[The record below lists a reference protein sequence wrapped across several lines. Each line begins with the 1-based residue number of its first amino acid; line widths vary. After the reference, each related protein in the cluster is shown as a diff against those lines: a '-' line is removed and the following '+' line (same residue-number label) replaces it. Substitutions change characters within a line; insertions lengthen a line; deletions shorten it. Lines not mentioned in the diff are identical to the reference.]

1 MALEDTGLLM
11 GTDASM
17 ASTDLGHGVTRSVR
31 TLADGREIAYYDAA
45 PGHARDAIDRRELDD
60 APTHTE
66 LRHDPLRDEWV
77 VVAGHR
83 QARTFLPP
91 SSECPLCPTHDDQ
104 LTEIPEADYDVVVFE
119 NRFPSLTQH
128 ESVTGLDPRDRR
140 TRQGFGRCEVVC
152 FTSDHGSALA
162 QVTPDRMR
170 LVLEAW
176 IDRDREL
183 SAIPGVEHVFVFEN
197 RGVEIGVTLSHP
209 HGQIYAY
216 PFVPPRDAQMISA
229 ARAYRER
236 TGGSLHADVIEA
248 ELADGERI
256 VYHGEHWVA
265 FVPRAARWPFEFQV
279 FTRRDVAHLRDLT
292 EEERTEFATMYLLLL
307 RSLDATLDLPMPYIA
322 AWHQA
327 PVHGDTADSR
337 LFLEVFSLRRAA
349 QKLKFLAGSESA
361 AGVWI
366 NDISPEDAAQA
377 LRDAQSRITA

>member
-1 MALEDTGLLM
+1 MSTE
-11 GTDASM
+11 
-17 ASTDLGHGVTRSVR
+17 ASTTSTTIGRGVTRSVR
-31 TLADGREIAYYDAA
+31 QLADGREIVYYDAM
-45 PGHARDAIDRRELDD
+45 PDHARDAIDRRDLDD

-66 LRHDPLRDEWV
+66 LRHDPLLDEWV

-128 ESVTGLDPRDRR
+128 DPDPDIDPHDEQ
-140 TRQGFGRCEVVC
+140 TRHGFGRCEVVC
-152 FTSDHGSALA
+152 FTSSHGSALA
-162 QVTPDRMR
+162 EVDSARMR

-183 SAIPGVEHVFVFEN
+183 SAIPGVEYVFVFEN

-216 PFVPPRDAQMISA
+216 PFVPPRDTQMIQSA
-229 ARAYRER
+229 RNYRER
-236 TGGSLHADVIEA
+236 TGGSLHADVIAA
-248 ELADGERI
+248 ELADGDRV
-256 VYHGEHWVA
+256 VYDGQHWIA
-265 FVPRAARWPFEFQV
+265 FVPRAARWPFELQM
-279 FTRRDVAHLRDLT
+279 FTRRDVSHLQDLS
-292 EEERTEFATMYLLLL
+292 EDERAEFATMYLALL
-307 RSLDATLDLPMPYIA
+307 RSLDAILGLPMPYIA

-327 PVHGDTADSR
+327 PVNGDPADSR

-349 QKLKFLAGSESA
+349 EKLKFLAGSESA

-377 LRDAQSRITA
+377 LRGGLRTVTA